1 MEGLNPVVEGLEVAM
16 EVVEM
21 VPMVWGLEV

>member
-1 MEGLNPVVEGLEVAM
+1 MEGLDPVVEGLEVAM
-16 EVVEM
+16 AVVEM

>member
-1 MEGLNPVVEGLEVAM
+1 MEGLDPVVEGLEVAM